1 MLLTFRPFEV
11 GDFVEVGGSEGSVKE
26 VGIFTCLLVTGD
38 NIEICVP
45 NSAIFGET
53 IKNYSANDTRRIDLV
68 IGVGYD
74 DDLGVAIQTCLDV
87 LAADPRVLEDPDP
100 YVAVAELGESSVS
113 LCVRPWVNRAD
124 FFSTK
129 TDLLRT
135 LKENL
140 EATGCSIPYPQRD
153 VHLYQQANG

>member
-11 GDFVEVGGSEGSVKE
+11 GDFVEVGGSEGSV
-26 VGIFTCLLVTGD
+26 
-38 NIEICVP
+38 
-45 NSAIFGET
+45 
-53 IKNYSANDTRRIDLV
+53 
-68 IGVGYD
+68 
-74 DDLGVAIQTCLDV
+74 
-87 LAADPRVLEDPDP
+87 
-100 YVAVAELGESSVS
+100 
-113 LCVRPWVNRAD
+113 NRAD

-140 EATGCSIPYPQRD
+140 EAAGSSIPYPQRD

>member
-11 GDFVEVGGSEGSVKE
+11 GDFVEVGGSEGSV
-26 VGIFTCLLVTGD
+26 
-38 NIEICVP
+38 
-45 NSAIFGET
+45 
-53 IKNYSANDTRRIDLV
+53 
-68 IGVGYD
+68 
-74 DDLGVAIQTCLDV
+74 
-87 LAADPRVLEDPDP
+87 
-100 YVAVAELGESSVS
+100 
-113 LCVRPWVNRAD
+113 NRAD

-140 EATGCSIPYPQRD
+140 EAAGCSIPYPQRD